1 MFIQRPSCARAKHA
15 DLISTRLIVHCVT
28 TSPPELYLV
37 RSHRWWE
44 TAAEPGPALLRRT
57 GSREPTST
65 VSPRTEPCHRD
76 TKTLRTLF
84 LWMSSDPLHC
94 FFCSVTISAPGWAS
108 LPGPPPRWAGAR
120 CPSAGGT
127 RRGRR
132 RRRWCA
138 GRPRWTPGR
147 TGPHSCCMWSAGGP
161 PARPPSC
168 AEDPWWLSLCL
179 RMTRWIW
186 GVWSGLPLCESPTGL
201 YSRLVN
207 VFAFRTA
214 QTSSLTFTPLEASPL
229 ESIITEISVRLS
241 DGSHF

>member
-65 VSPRTEPCHRD
+65 VSPRTEPCHGD

-94 FFCSVTISAPGWAS
+94 FFLFCYHFSTRLSQSPRTATQMSRSPVS
-108 LPGPPPRWAGAR
+108 L
-120 CPSAGGT
+120 
-127 RRGRR
+127 
-132 RRRWCA
+132 RRWNQKGKKKKKVVC
-138 GRPRWTPGR
+138 R
-147 TGPHSCCMWSAGGP
+147 SATVD
-161 PARPPSC
+161 ARPNRPS
-168 AEDPWWLSLCL
+168 
-179 RMTRWIW
+179 
-186 GVWSGLPLCESPTGL
+186 
-201 YSRLVN
+201 
-207 VFAFRTA
+207 
-214 QTSSLTFTPLEASPL
+214 
-229 ESIITEISVRLS
+229 
-241 DGSHF
+241 